1 MSTKGE
7 WPEAVGLSGE
17 AAKEKVLHD
26 DPNANVQVMP
36 ENSPCTRDYR
46 LNRVRIFVNADGVV
60 VSPPRRG

>member
-1 MSTKGE
+1 
-7 WPEAVGLSGE
+7 VGLSGE
-17 AAKEKVLHD
+17 AAKEKVLQD
-26 DPNANVQVMP
+26 DPNANVQVIP